1 MLFRSRL
8 DLIVDRRGVTISIPE
23 AGVFAVGDD
32 ELSDAARDLMAQVAA
47 TVADF
52 RNDLLVEGH
61 ADNVPIRTSRFRSNW
76 DLSAARASRV
86 VEFLIERGIDPG
98 RLSAT
103 GYGEFRPR
111 VANDSPA
118 SRAVNRRVDVVIAT
132 PDATSLPSVGSAP

>member
-1 MLFRSRL
+1 MLFRS
-8 DLIVDRRGVTISIPE
+8 
-23 AGVFAVGDD
+23 
-32 ELSDAARDLMAQVAA
+32 
-47 TVADF
+47 
-52 RNDLLVEGH
+52 
-61 ADNVPIRTSRFRSNW
+61 VPIRTSRFRSNW

-86 VEFLIERGIDPG
+86 VEFLIERGIEPG

-132 PDATSLPSVGSAP
+132 PDAAQVPSVGSAP